1 MLPPGPR
8 KDLFNRLTDICK
20 KAGITPGCGAD
31 VNGAIVDCA
40 FDMAPIP
47 IDAED
52 GDVVMELDDMAV
64 RPKSPP
70 KSFFSHF
77 EAGNLIKPYCQIS

>member
-52 GDVVMELDDMAV
+52 GDVVMELDEMAV
-64 RPKSPP
+64 RPKVHQN
-70 KSFFSHF
+70 SFFT
-77 EAGNLIKPYCQIS
+77 L